1 MYEHQKENLTIKARQ
16 LFIQQAIYVSDL
28 SVELKFSDGTE
39 RIVDFGIYLH
49 NHPHPQYNKYLK
61 PSNFKKFYIDH
72 GNIVWG
78 KNWDLIFP
86 IEKLYN
92 GDFS

>member
-1 MYEHQKENLTIKARQ
+1 MARQ
-16 LFIQQAIYVSDL
+16 LFIQQAVCLSDFL
-28 SVELKFSDGTE
+28 VELEFNDGK
-39 RIVDFGIYLH
+39 IQKVDFRNYLY
-49 NHPHPQYNKYLK
+49 NHPQYDKYKK
-61 PSNFKKFYIDH
+61 PINFKKFFLDH

-92 GDFS
+92 GDLT

>member
-1 MYEHQKENLTIKARQ
+1 MARQ
-16 LFIQQAIYVSDL
+16 LFIQQAVYLSDFL
-28 SVELKFSDGTE
+28 VELEFNDGK
-39 RIVDFGIYLH
+39 IQKVDFRNYLY
-49 NHPHPQYNKYLK
+49 NHPQYDKYKK
-61 PSNFKKFYIDH
+61 PINFKKFFLDH

-92 GDFS
+92 GDLT